1 MVAPEAGRR
10 ICAALHDLAPLP
22 HPEAQGNRDQV
33 KQFQVTSGWS
43 RRQVLV
49 ALCFLASFIAY
60 TDRVNISVAAV
71 AMQEDLGWSQTEKG
85 LVLSSFFVGYLL
97 FMYASGALAKR
108 YGGRNVLGLAVLAWS
123 VFTLLT
129 PLAAAV
135 SMPLLIAARIL
146 MGVGEA
152 AIFPATV
159 ELYSRWIPITE
170 RTRAMAKLL
179 SGIPMG
185 TVVGLMATGWIVGRY
200 HWSMAFYSFGVLGL
214 VWGAVW
220 FARVA
225 NDPAMDPR
233 IAEPERALLGRM
245 QQDAGARDAL
255 PFSQLL
261 RVPAVWAMVAAQFA
275 TTWTLYVLISW
286 LPSYFREAQG
296 LSIAN
301 SGLFS
306 AAPWLAMFVVTNV
319 GATVSDRMISRG
331 TSLTSTRKLM
341 QCTGLVVSAA
351 FLLFARDVHS
361 PALALA
367 LMCGAAGALG
377 LAWSGY
383 GPNGLDIS
391 PPHAAQLMGM
401 SNTIA
406 TIPGIVGVAVTGWLL
421 DVTGTYSAAFVLT
434 ATVSGVGA
442 LIYGTLFNARPIGA
456 AAGPVAIMDAGKSTG

>member
-1 MVAPEAGRR
+1 MNSPRCLILSREG
-10 ICAALHDLAPLP
+10 
-22 HPEAQGNRDQV
+22 GKDQV
-33 KQFQVTSGWS
+33 KELRAAGGWS
-43 RRQVLV
+43 RRHALV

-71 AMQEDLGWSQTEKG
+71 AMKEDLGWSQTEKG
-85 LVLSSFFVGYLL
+85 LVLSSFFVGYML
-97 FMYASGALAKR
+97 FMYVSGALARR
-108 YGGRNVLGLAVLAWS
+108 YGGRNVLGLAVVAWS

-129 PLAAAV
+129 PPAAAV
-135 SMPLLIAARIL
+135 SIPLLVAARIL

-152 AIFPATV
+152 AIFPASV
-159 ELYSRWIPITE
+159 ELYSRWIPVTE

-185 TVVGLMATGWIVGRY
+185 TVVGLMATGWIVGRW

-214 VWGAVW
+214 GWAVIW
-220 FARVA
+220 FARISD
-225 NDPAMDPR
+225 DPEADPR
-233 IAEPERALLGRM
+233 ITESERALIGHI
-245 QQDAGARDAL
+245 QRDARAGDVL
-255 PFSQLL
+255 PFGHLL
-261 RVPAVWAMVAAQFA
+261 RVPAVWAMVAAHFA

-306 AAPWLAMFVVTNV
+306 AAPWLAMFVVTNA
-319 GATVSDRMISRG
+319 GAAVSDRMIRGG
-331 TSLTSTRKLM
+331 TSLTRTRKLM
-341 QCTGLVVSAA
+341 QCLGLVGSAA
-351 FLLFARDVHS
+351 FLLAARDVHTPS
-361 PALALA
+361 VALA
-367 LMCGAAGALG
+367 LMCGAAGTLG

-383 GPNGLDIS
+383 APNGLDIS

-421 DVTGTYSAAFVLT
+421 DATGTYAAAFVLT
-434 ATVSGVGA
+434 AVVSGVGA
-442 LIYGTLFNARPIGA
+442 LAYATVFDASPIGA
-456 AAGPVAIMDAGKSTG
+456 AARPAAVAGAPGSTG

>member
-1 MVAPEAGRR
+1 MKQLQVAG
-10 ICAALHDLAPLP
+10 
-22 HPEAQGNRDQV
+22 
-33 KQFQVTSGWS
+33 GWS

-49 ALCFLASFIAY
+49 ALCFFASFIAY

-71 AMQEDLGWSQTEKG
+71 AMQEDLGWSQTQKG
-85 LVLSSFFVGYLL
+85 LVLSSFFVGYML

-108 YGGRNVLGLAVLAWS
+108 YGGRNVLGWAVVAWS
-123 VFTLLT
+123 AFTLLT
-129 PLAAAV
+129 PVAAAV
-135 SMPLLIAARIL
+135 SIPLLIATRIL

-152 AIFPATV
+152 AIFPASV
-159 ELYSRWIPITE
+159 ELYSRWIPVTE

-185 TVVGLMATGWIVGRY
+185 TVVGLVATGWIVGRW

-214 VWGAVW
+214 VWGVVW
-220 FARVA
+220 FARIA
-225 NDPAMDPR
+225 NDPASDRR
-233 IAEPERALLGRM
+233 IAEPERAMLGRM
-245 QQDAGARDAL
+245 KEESSARDTL
-255 PFSQLL
+255 PFGHLL

-301 SGLFS
+301 SGFFS
-306 AAPWLAMFVVTNV
+306 AAPWLAMFVVTNL
-319 GATVSDRMISRG
+319 GATISDRMISRG

-351 FLLFARDVHS
+351 FLLVARDIDS
-361 PALALA
+361 PELALA

-434 ATVSGVGA
+434 AAVSGAGA
-442 LIYGTLFNARPIGA
+442 LVYATLFSARPI
-456 AAGPVAIMDAGKSTG
+456 AAGTGPTEVTGTAGSSG